1 MAEAVAVIGFVSAI
15 ASLAD
20 YGERLIKRLNEF
32 QRNVR
37 ELPQSFL
44 HISVQ
49 LPLLVDIIRRLH
61 DQSKQG
67 ELLPDTQT
75 LLKPVLDCLS
85 KEIQKLDAV
94 LGKILPSA
102 DASTWEKGVKALKSV
117 GAQKDVDEFAAI
129 IRDYVAS
136 LTAFQTT
143 HNSDLI
149 RRLGV
154 FLIEQQSL
162 SRTYVDFQN

>member
-1 MAEAVAVIGFVSAI
+1 MAEAIAVIGFVSAI

-20 YGERLIKRLNEF
+20 YGERVVKRLNEF
-32 QRNVR
+32 RRNVK

-49 LPLLVDIIRRLH
+49 LPLLVDIIHRLH
-61 DQSKQG
+61 DQSKKG
-67 ELLPDTQT
+67 ELTPTT
-75 LLKPVLDCLS
+75 EGFLKPVLDGLRQ
-85 KEIQKLDAV
+85 EIRKLDAV

-102 DASTWEKGVKALKSV
+102 DASTWGKSVKALKSV
-117 GAQKDVDEFAAI
+117 GVQKDVDAFAAI
-129 IRDYVAS
+129 IRDYVAN

-154 FLIEQQSL
+154 FLAEQQSGNH
-162 SRTYVDFQN
+162 TYVDFRD